1 MMYVGRMLKA
11 LQGVVDDPK
20 VPLAAVYWNVV
31 PRDKRRFPLLVWQR
45 ASGATL
51 AGLRYAVER
60 PVIRLALIG
69 DYRDG
74 CGDFEATETT
84 RQAVVRALQC
94 AKVLADWPDEPSD
107 SFDESLERPR
117 VDWLISLRGE

>member
-1 MMYVGRMLKA
+1 MTYIERMLEA
-11 LQGVVDDPK
+11 LAEVEPK
-20 VPLAAVYWNVV
+20 VHVYWNVV
-31 PRDKRRFPLLVWQR
+31 PRDRDWRQFPLIIWQR
-45 ASGATL
+45 ASGAVQP
-51 AGLRYAVER
+51 GLRYEVRR

-69 DYRDG
+69 DYDDQGQASFARM
-74 CGDFEATETT
+74 EKT
-84 RQAVVRALQC
+84 RRAVVQALQC